1 MNSPSLQTQHHP
13 LADLPEPDLPE
24 SPTTPPPAP
33 TTSRPKFLSWWKTP
47 VPPSPRTPTPLRIW
61 IPRKSS
67 ENPKPTSCSPESR
80 AKALLDIIARPVNG
94 QGRVSRTIR
103 LHCSAWTRP
112 LWETPGIADS
122 TLMDATLQEKN
133 IWAWQLCDVM
143 QNHLSRGAN
152 AVALG
157 PLSWVDAWSDE
168 YVHLLDTLSESEVE
182 RFSRWFSEEFYPNHN
197 FWRARIGWPA
207 PTSLFAQP
215 SVAIDWRGKTPSQTP
230 REPQPWYTV
239 TLSHPPG
246 GVLEDSPDRLYDDLL
261 EAADRR
267 DARVAARGD
276 RPEPADPDVL
286 GPEKVGMG
294 MEYLRHLKYGLFG
307 DRPPSVRAAAVTVF
321 PNPLPNHSFYIP
333 ITS

>member
-133 IWAWQLCDVM
+133 IWAWQLCDVL

-239 TLSHPPG
+239 TLSHPPVEHWRTRPTDYTTTYSKQLTAEMRAWPHG
-246 GVLEDSPDRLYDDLL
+246 EIDPSPLIQMYWVQRKWEWEWSICDTSSTDSSEIDRQ
-261 EAADRR
+261 AFAQ
-267 DARVAARGD
+267 
-276 RPEPADPDVL
+276 
-286 GPEKVGMG
+286 
-294 MEYLRHLKYGLFG
+294 
-307 DRPPSVRAAAVTVF
+307 
-321 PNPLPNHSFYIP
+321 PL
-333 ITS
+333 